1 MAPTVSGMLW
11 PRFATARNAWRRG
24 SRGEKVSW
32 ALLTGL
38 GLLLWAGLFGL
49 AAWVIRGF
57 YGVEVFGPIITRTLL
72 ELLVAGFFPLLT
84 FSNVVMSLSTFYLSD
99 DLDLVRSLPV
109 TRQTF
114 HFARLAES
122 MFRSSWMAVFFG
134 LPLVVAYGLAYE
146 ADWVFVFAV
155 AAVIPGFV
163 AIPAG
168 AGLLVS
174 SLLVRFFPARRI
186 RDATVLLGI
195 GLIVSLFLVLR
206 VLRPERLA
214 DEGGFESVAAYV
226 ASLQDPVP
234 LLLPPRWITDVVLAS
249 LTDKPLPWLSI
260 GLLWTG
266 AISALA
272 ISRWVTTAVYDE
284 GCDLAQEARVARL
297 AGAAWMDA
305 PLRLLA
311 APLHPRVRP
320 FVVKDV
326 KSFVRDPAQWSQL
339 ILVCAVVAIAL
350 VSATYFP
357 RDVIRGQGAVFV
369 TNIVAFASH
378 GMVGFILATVA
389 TRFQFP
395 AVSGEARSFWLV
407 RTAPIEAEHFLW
419 AKLWP
424 ALPLLLI
431 LGEALAIPAT
441 LVFGAQ
447 PFTVA
452 VGAYAAVGL
461 SFGISGIAVGMGA
474 IYPDFKAENAAKVA
488 SGPTAMLFMV
498 FALLL
503 VAGVMLLEAG
513 AVGVYLRALWQK
525 RPLSGLDYALIAA
538 SLGGIA
544 ALCATATILPIKKG
558 AASLWS
564 RELPNS

>member
-1 MAPTVSGMLW
+1 
-11 PRFATARNAWRRG
+11 
-24 SRGEKVSW
+24 
-32 ALLTGL
+32 
-38 GLLLWAGLFGL
+38 
-49 AAWVIRGF
+49 
-57 YGVEVFGPIITRTLL
+57 
-72 ELLVAGFFPLLT
+72 
-84 FSNVVMSLSTFYLSD
+84 
-99 DLDLVRSLPV
+99 
-109 TRQTF
+109 
-114 HFARLAES
+114 
-122 MFRSSWMAVFFG
+122 
-134 LPLVVAYGLAYE
+134 
-146 ADWVFVFAV
+146 
-155 AAVIPGFV
+155 
-163 AIPAG
+163 
-168 AGLLVS
+168 
-174 SLLVRFFPARRI
+174 
-186 RDATVLLGI
+186 
-195 GLIVSLFLVLR
+195 
-206 VLRPERLA
+206 
-214 DEGGFESVAAYV
+214 
-226 ASLQDPVP
+226 
-234 LLLPPRWITDVVLAS
+234 
-249 LTDKPLPWLSI
+249 
-260 GLLWTG
+260 
-266 AISALA
+266 
-272 ISRWVTTAVYDE
+272 VTTAVYDE

>member
-1 MAPTVSGMLW
+1 
-11 PRFATARNAWRRG
+11 
-24 SRGEKVSW
+24 
-32 ALLTGL
+32 
-38 GLLLWAGLFGL
+38 
-49 AAWVIRGF
+49 
-57 YGVEVFGPIITRTLL
+57 
-72 ELLVAGFFPLLT
+72 
-84 FSNVVMSLSTFYLSD
+84 
-99 DLDLVRSLPV
+99 
-109 TRQTF
+109 
-114 HFARLAES
+114 
-122 MFRSSWMAVFFG
+122 
-134 LPLVVAYGLAYE
+134 
-146 ADWVFVFAV
+146 
-155 AAVIPGFV
+155 
-163 AIPAG
+163 
-168 AGLLVS
+168 
-174 SLLVRFFPARRI
+174 
-186 RDATVLLGI
+186 
-195 GLIVSLFLVLR
+195 
-206 VLRPERLA
+206 
-214 DEGGFESVAAYV
+214 
-226 ASLQDPVP
+226 
-234 LLLPPRWITDVVLAS
+234 
-249 LTDKPLPWLSI
+249 
-260 GLLWTG
+260 
-266 AISALA
+266 
-272 ISRWVTTAVYDE
+272 
-284 GCDLAQEARVARL
+284 
-297 AGAAWMDA
+297 
-305 PLRLLA
+305 
-311 APLHPRVRP
+311 
-320 FVVKDV
+320 
-326 KSFVRDPAQWSQL
+326 
-339 ILVCAVVAIAL
+339 VVAIAL